1 MRLRAVGER
10 MKKLKGYIGPL
21 GDDIPSI
28 FPIVFAVLIFTG
40 TIIYANQLI
49 SSKAK
54 QLEIREGAV
63 SLSYLVTETGFT
75 KAETLEKACDE
86 KVKPRAASLS
96 VKYLITLK
104 RFCDGIPIDFKST
117 ASELNPYTPETEKT
131 STFYIDKST
140 LAGETWTWCSND
152 LEIPASGLF
161 EQPKDSVLMS
171 FPVAVPCPDFD
182 SFTNGLGV
190 VNVVAWK

>member
-1 MRLRAVGER
+1 

-49 SSKAK
+49 SEKAR

-75 KAETLEKACDE
+75 DAQTLGKTCKE
-86 KVKPRAASLS
+86 KVGPRASSLS

-117 ASELNPYTPETEKT
+117 ASELNPYSPETEKT
-131 STFYIDKST
+131 SPFYIGAST
-140 LAGETWTWCSND
+140 RAGETWVSCSND
-152 LEIPASGLF
+152 AGVPSDGIF
-161 EQPKDSVLMS
+161 EQPKDSVVMS
-171 FPVAVPCPDFD
+171 FPVAVPCPEAD